1 MHTELDTVIFDV
13 TPRASFLERAK
24 AAAQSGLPAQAAHI
38 SFETPEHMW
47 RVLSE
52 NRWGILRAMTGAG
65 PIGVRELARRVG
77 RDVKAVHTDITALL
91 EAGVIDR
98 TAHSK
103 LLFPYRH
110 VKVQFALD
118 GDGMAESP
126 AIHPG
131 VVQRA
136 QRHARHPVRRAVSAV
151 ASVL

>member
-1 MHTELDTVIFDV
+1 MDTELDTVIFDV
-13 TPRASFLERAK
+13 TPLASFLDRAR
-24 AAAQSGLPAQAAHI
+24 AAAKSGLPAQAAHI

-77 RDVKAVHTDITALL
+77 RDVKAVHTDVTALL

-98 TAHSK
+98 TANSK

-118 GDGMAESP
+118 GDVMADMPS
-126 AIHPG
+126 IHPT

-136 QRHARHPVRRAVSAV
+136 QSRARHPARRAVSAG
-151 ASVL
+151 ASVR